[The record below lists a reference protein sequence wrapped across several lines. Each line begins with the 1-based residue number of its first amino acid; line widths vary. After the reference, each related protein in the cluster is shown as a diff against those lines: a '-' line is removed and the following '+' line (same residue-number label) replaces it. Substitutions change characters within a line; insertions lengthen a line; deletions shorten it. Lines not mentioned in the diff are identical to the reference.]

1 MIRIFRDQTN
11 LSANPGLWN
20 EIQKALDQSEFYIY
34 LASPQAAKSRWVRAE
49 FEYWYTHRDPDKA
62 LIVLADGSLE
72 WDQEKS
78 DFDWSKTNA
87 IPEGM
92 KRRYASMPFW
102 VDLSWVQTE
111 KQLSDEDPRYQDA
124 VASLAATLHGKP
136 KDEIFGDDIRAH
148 RQAIRVSI
156 SAICAL
162 IFLLGAAIW
171 FGIQSNQSLGREMIA
186 RKEAELKTRIATSRQ
201 IATMASSLLDT
212 QFDVGMLLAAEA
224 MRTYPSFESRDV
236 LFRAVRA
243 QPALLRL
250 VHPTTASREVLFLK
264 DGRLLAMSTGE
275 NNGSV
280 LVWDSNG
287 KRLTSDFVVDEGKPS
302 CLAMS
307 RDETLLAVG
316 FTARYGQRLAGGV
329 VVFDLNTGSR
339 WAGNATDEPPGGV
352 KPPLP
357 PTKDVTSIAFSP
369 DGKTLVAGVRNG
381 GGFAF
386 WDTAT
391 KERRIVRPDQPP
403 PPGTEAP
410 RGESQSVTSVVF
422 TPDGSQLI
430 AVQDSFFSGATM
442 LLDPNSGRWVDSL
455 KAAMSIRKLVVSQ
468 DGDRIAMADFD
479 KIIIWSRSQQKQL
492 MEFAINSEQRFDR
505 KLNLNSLAF
514 SPDGKLL
521 AAGLGAEIMSDTF
534 PSQFVIGGRG
544 GVKVWDIEHQRPL
557 NEQPFE
563 VPGYGV
569 EGVSFSLD
577 SRTLAAASFAAPGA
591 PGVVALWS
599 VDAMQKRA
607 AQVLFAEDS
616 IECVAFQPRGTL
628 LATGTSS
635 GTSSGHVILWDRKT
649 LERVSDPL
657 VAEGHVLD
665 VAFSP
670 DGKLLAAGM
679 SWGDG
684 QAPQGRVVLWDV
696 NQRQRLTKSPLDV
709 PEGLV
714 THVAFAAK
722 GMQLSAAF
730 KRRKGNEDTAAGIIV
745 WNQADWKR
753 AHQQPLV
760 VDAAQLT
767 GLAINH
773 DGSILAAGTMSG
785 DQSNRQARIMLWN
798 AAGQPLPGSPLDV
811 TEGGIAGIAFSPDG
825 MTLAATVFGQGKQ
838 GILLWDIATR
848 ARLTEEPLAVPEART
863 VYGPAFSE
871 DGMILAGGFGSLE
884 GPAEVVIWDVES
896 RRRFSAMPMQVSR
909 GMVTNVASMQ
919 DTLAALIHPSITV
932 FNGRGHVALISINP
946 DTWKTEAS
954 RIVNRNLTLAEW
966 QNLFPNQPYRATFPE
981 LPVPAYSES
990 FKSIARNL
998 SGNEW
1003 RLYYADEP
1011 YRRTFPQ
1018 LPDGPGVAEAMQQ
1031 IKIE

>member
-1 MIRIFRDQTN
+1 M
-11 LSANPGLWN
+11 
-20 EIQKALDQSEFYIY
+20 
-34 LASPQAAKSRWVRAE
+34 
-49 FEYWYTHRDPDKA
+49 
-62 LIVLADGSLE
+62 GS
-72 WDQEKS
+72 EKS

-92 KRRYASMPFW
+92 KQQYASMPFW
-102 VDLSWVQTE
+102 VDFSWVQTE
-111 KQLSDEDPRYQDA
+111 KQLSDEDPRFQDA

-162 IFLLGAAIW
+162 VFLLGAAIW
-171 FGIQSNQSLGREMIA
+171 FGIQSNQSLGREKIA
-186 RKEAELKTRIATSRQ
+186 RQEAELKTRIATSRQ
-201 IATMASSLLDT
+201 IATMASSQLET

-236 LFRAVRA
+236 LFQAVRA
-243 QPALLRL
+243 QPALQRL
-250 VHPTTASREVLFLK
+250 MHPTTTAKDVRLLK

-275 NNGSV
+275 NNGIV

-302 CLAMS
+302 CLAVS

-316 FTARYGQRLAGGV
+316 FTARYGQKLAGGV

-339 WAGNATDEPPGGV
+339 WVGNAADEPPGGV

-357 PTKDVTSIAFSP
+357 PPKDVTSIAFSP

-381 GGFAF
+381 GGIVF
-386 WDTAT
+386 WDMAT
-391 KERRIVRPDQPP
+391 KERRIVHPDQQP

-410 RGESQSVTSVVF
+410 RNESQSVTSVAYIH
-422 TPDGSQLI
+422 DGSQLI
-430 AVQDSFFSGATM
+430 AVLDSFFSGATM

-455 KAAMSIRKLVVSQ
+455 KAAMSIRKLVVSP
-468 DGDRIAMADFD
+468 DGDRFAMADFD
-479 KIIIWSRSQQKQL
+479 KIVIWSRSQQRQL
-492 MEFAINSEQRFDR
+492 MELAFQSETKFDH
-505 KLNLNSLAF
+505 KLHLNSLAF

-521 AAGLGAEIMSDTF
+521 AAGLGAEIMSDSF

-557 NEQPFE
+557 NDLPFQ

-569 EGVSFSLD
+569 EGVSFSQD

-599 VDAMQKRA
+599 VDAMQKNA
-607 AQVLFAEDS
+607 AHVLFAEDS
-616 IECVAFQPRGTL
+616 IECLAFQPRGTL
-628 LATGTSS
+628 LATGTA
-635 GTSSGHVILWDRKT
+635 SGHVIFWDRTT
-649 LERVSDPL
+649 LERVGDPL
-657 VAEGHVLD
+657 VAEGRVLD

-670 DGKLLAAGM
+670 DGRLLAAGTT
-679 SWGDG
+679 WGDG
-684 QAPQGRVVLWDV
+684 QVPQGRVVVWDV
-696 NQRQRLTKSPLDV
+696 NQRQRLTKSPLEV
-709 PEGLV
+709 PEGFV
-714 THVAFAAK
+714 THIAFAAK
-722 GMQLSAAF
+722 GMKLAAAV
-730 KRRKGNEDTAAGIIV
+730 KARKGNEDVAAGVIV

-753 AHQQPLV
+753 AFQQPLAL
-760 VDAAQLT
+760 DAEQLT
-767 GLAINH
+767 GLAVNH

-785 DQSNRQARIMLWN
+785 DQGSRQARILLWN

-825 MTLAATVFGQGKQ
+825 KTLAATVFGQGKQ
-838 GILLWDIATR
+838 GILLWDVATR
-848 ARLTEEPLAVPEART
+848 GRLTEEPLAVPEART
-863 VYGPAFSE
+863 VYGPSFSE

-884 GPAEVVIWDVES
+884 GPAQVVVWDVES
-896 RRRFSAMPMQVSR
+896 RRRFSAMPLEVSR
-909 GMVTNVASMQ
+909 GMVTSVALIQ
-919 DTLAALIHPSITV
+919 DTLAALVRPSITV
-932 FNGRGHVALISINP
+932 FNGRGHVALVSINP
-946 DTWKTEAS
+946 ETWKTEAS

-966 QNLFPNQPYRATFPE
+966 QNLFPNQPYRATFSE

-998 SGNEW
+998 SWNEW
-1003 RLYYADEP
+1003 RLYYAGEP